1 MERQV
6 IWAQA
11 AQEDLDAAAAYI
23 QRDSS
28 AYAASFVIRALAVGR
43 SLMEF
48 AERGRMVPEFLDKNV
63 REVFIDNYRFIY
75 RIGGERISI
84 LALIHGKRD
93 FRDAWEE
100 KERNII

>member
-28 AYAASFVIRALAVGR
+28 AYAASFVSRALEVGR
-43 SLMEF
+43 TLREF
-48 AERGRMVPEFLDKNV
+48 AERGRIVPEFLDKDV
-63 REVFIDNYRFIY
+63 REVFIYNYRLIY
-75 RIGGERISI
+75 RIEKERISI
-84 LALIHGKRD
+84 LAVIHGKRD

-100 KERNII
+100 KVR